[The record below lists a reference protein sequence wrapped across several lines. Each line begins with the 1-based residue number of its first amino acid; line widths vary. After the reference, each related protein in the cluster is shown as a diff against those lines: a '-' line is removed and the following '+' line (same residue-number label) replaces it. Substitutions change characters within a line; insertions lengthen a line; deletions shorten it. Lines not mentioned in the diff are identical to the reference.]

1 MSLLLTRQFPIELVC
16 FYTFALLLTISAL
29 MVILSKNPVQSALY
43 LVLAFFASA
52 ALWIMAEAEFLG
64 LILVLVYVGAV
75 MTLFL
80 FVVMTVPFD
89 NLLLKKNHWAYF
101 IVGLMII
108 FLFTLLMLKIFA
120 PFKIIHMTPF
130 AAAGSVSN
138 TQAIGLQLYTQ
149 YLFPFELAGLIL
161 LVAIIAAITLGVKY
175 HRQKIV
181 VSPADQIKV
190 TAASRLKIIK
200 MNPEPKIEISVEP
213 THD

>member
-1 MSLLLTRQFPIELVC
+1 MSLLLTKQFPIELVC
-16 FYTFALLLTISAL
+16 FYTFALLLIISAL
-29 MVILSKNPVQSALY
+29 MVVLSKNPVQSALY
-43 LVLAFFASA
+43 LVLAFFASS

-89 NLLLKKNHWAYF
+89 HLLLKKNHWAYTIAGF
-101 IVGLMII
+101 MII
-108 FLFTLLMLKIFA
+108 LLFTLLMFKIFT
-120 PFKIIHMTPF
+120 PFETIHMKSF
-130 AAAGSVSN
+130 AVAGSVSN
-138 TQAIGLQLYTQ
+138 TQAIGLELYTQ

-175 HRQKIV
+175 NRQKIV

-200 MNPEPKIEISVEP
+200 MASEPKIETSVEP
-213 THD
+213 MHD